1 MLKKRYTLFHWRI
14 QKMSKEKTCKVCGR
28 IITDEK
34 NKTGL
39 CPKHQKEGIN
49 ILGGVGIGAGA
60 LHIGLKKCG
69 PKIASAAIKIIKK

>member
-1 MLKKRYTLFHWRI
+1 
-14 QKMSKEKTCKVCGR
+14 MSKEKTCKVCGR

-39 CPKHQKEGIN
+39 CPKHQKD
-49 ILGGVGIGAGA
+49 ILGGVGAGA
-60 LHIGLKKCG
+60 LLIGLKKYG

>member
-39 CPKHQKEGIN
+39 CPKHQKVGNN
-49 ILGGVGIGAGA
+49 IAGMGVLAGLG
-60 LHIGLKKCG
+60 IGLKKYG
-69 PKIASAAIKIIKK
+69 PKIASAAIKLIKK

>member
-1 MLKKRYTLFHWRI
+1 
-14 QKMSKEKTCKVCGR
+14 MSKEKTCKVCGR

-39 CPKHQKEGIN
+39 CPKHQKD
-49 ILGGVGIGAGA
+49 ILGGVGAGA
-60 LHIGLKKCG
+60 LLIGLKIGLKKYG